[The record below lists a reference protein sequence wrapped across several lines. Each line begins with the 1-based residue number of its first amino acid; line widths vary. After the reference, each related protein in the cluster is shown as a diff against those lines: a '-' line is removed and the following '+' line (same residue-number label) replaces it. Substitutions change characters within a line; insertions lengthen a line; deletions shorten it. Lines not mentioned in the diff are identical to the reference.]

1 MNDKFLVSEAHWS
14 SIGKV
19 GIGILIG
26 YVLAGIV
33 HPPYTNDTQ
42 QAETGGF
49 TTEDPPE
56 SKVTHKS
63 TTVNPAPATG
73 HLTKTTED
81 PPDDAEIANQKGK
94 SPPDTV
100 SNPDTGSLNHKTL
113 PPVSTTEPK
122 KN

>member
-1 MNDKFLVSEAHWS
+1 MNDKFLISETHWS

-26 YVLAGIV
+26 YTLAGIV

-42 QAETGGF
+42 QA
-49 TTEDPPE
+49 
-56 SKVTHKS
+56 
-63 TTVNPAPATG
+63 ATG

-100 SNPDTGSLNHKTL
+100 SNPDTGSLNHKT
-113 PPVSTTEPK
+113 PPPSSVTEPK